1 MRAPASVGWA
11 KNASSRFSATSFAK
25 FDRPMII
32 GCTITVSMPAF
43 FAAAIC
49 ARSASRSPVRLGT

>member
-1 MRAPASVGWA
+1 MREEGEVRVLGG
-11 KNASSRFSATSFAK
+11 KLAK
-25 FDRPMII
+25 FDSPMII